1 MILVAKRQ
9 KKPDLLAI
17 RERFQMDI
25 EKRRRLISVSI
36 CVYLSLFLSA
46 CGGNNSALSTPTL
59 PAIVPTETLISSF
72 PVVATPTPICIDG
85 LAFKEDVTIPD
96 SSIVMPGST
105 LDKQWL
111 VQNSGSC
118 NWDSR
123 YRLRLV
129 GGDALGA
136 SPEQALY
143 PARAGV
149 QVTLRIIFTAPLGAG
164 EYLSEW
170 QAFDAKGISFGE
182 AFFIKIIVQ

>member
-1 MILVAKRQ
+1 
-9 KKPDLLAI
+9 
-17 RERFQMDI
+17 MDT
-25 EKRRRLISVSI
+25 EKRGQLLSVSI
-36 CVYLSLFLSA
+36 SVYLWFLLSG
-46 CGGNNSALSTPTL
+46 CGGSSTAILTPTL
-59 PAIVPTETLISSF
+59 PGVVPTETLISTLPF
-72 PVVATPTPICIDG
+72 FDTPTPICIDG
-85 LAFKEDVTIPD
+85 LAFIKDVTIPD
-96 SSIVMPGST
+96 YSIVLPSST

-118 NWDSR
+118 NWDNH

-143 PARAGV
+143 PARAGM
-149 QVTLRIIFTAPLGAG
+149 QVTLQIIFTAPMGAG

-182 AFFIKIIVQ
+182 AFFIKIEVQ